1 MLHGVLSVTKD
12 REAAVR
18 QELVQEQAAMQHL
31 LQQLTSEQASLQGS
45 QQAVA
50 AAAALLLSMREEVC
64 AIQQHCS
71 TLQEQV
77 EKQRGAAAAA
87 VSLCAE
93 QQGHA
98 QELQQQ
104 VSAQA
109 LELGLLRQQLQ
120 DERVARA
127 AADIQV
133 AGLQQHCSALQQQ
146 VTDEQ
151 AAKAAAVSQSVEQ
164 RQHVQELQQQLA
176 AQAQELEG
184 LRQQLQQECMSRA
197 ATDMQVASLRQHQD
211 AMSTASRQCADEAQ
225 QGMLHLA
232 ALCQALHG
240 QVAAAAAQQAQAQQQ
255 HQAVL
260 QSMCVSEAAQQ
271 AVVQELAVAKQDV
284 CKQQQHTAELLQRLR
299 KQEQEHT
306 AVLSAT
312 AAATTKAA
320 ADAAKEH
327 LKQRQALEQKLQGAQ
342 DSIAK
347 LQAQLED
354 ERSEHE
360 AILAAERLRASQQLA
375 ESMHSSVK
383 KLTADKLRCRE
394 HLSMQVFS
402 LKAEAQSLSQALASP
417 SPMLPEAPD
426 SRPVSPGSDVSRSSS
441 PVTALGFNSLS
452 PALQPSKRISPV
464 PPLQL
469 DNSIAALS
477 DRTAAPM
484 QDASERNLSGE
495 DTGSDTCSSEASSPG
510 GGAMGAAAATAAL
523 VAVAAAAA
531 AATATRAAAAYKGL
545 TPRSTVS
552 VHVEAGSQGGL
563 AAPAGQQLSRGN
575 SICASEGRCSPT
587 VDMMLPLCGS
597 VSASPSLCSV
607 DGSQHSGLHPA
618 AAAAASAAAAA
629 VAARVR
635 SSHEQQSRH
644 RRRRREFSK
653 CFSSGCWPINYLP
666 KEEVDMAAA
675 AAAFNQLRG
684 GALNVENLQRFLEHR
699 MLGGRLHVK
708 T

>member
-1 MLHGVLSVTKD
+1 VVLSVTKD
-12 REAAVR
+12 REAALR
-18 QELVQEQAAMQHL
+18 QQLVQEQAAMQRL

-64 AIQQHCS
+64 TIQQHCS

-77 EKQRGAAAAA
+77 ESQRGAAAAA
-87 VSLCAE
+87 AGLCAE

-98 QELQQQ
+98 LELQQQ

-120 DERVARA
+120 DEQVARA
-127 AADIQV
+127 AADIEV

-146 VTDEQ
+146 LKDEQ
-151 AAKAAAVSQSVEQ
+151 AAKAAAVSRLAEQ
-164 RQHVQELQQQLA
+164 QQHVQELQQQLA
-176 AQAQELEG
+176 AKAQELEG
-184 LRQQLQQECMSRA
+184 LRQHLQQECRSRA
-197 ATDMQVASLRQHQD
+197 AADMQVASLRQHQD
-211 AMSTASRQCADEAQ
+211 AMSAASRQCADEAQ

-271 AVVQELAVAKQDV
+271 AVVQELAAAKRDI
-284 CKQQQHTAELLQRLR
+284 CKQQQHSAELLQQLR

-342 DSIAK
+342 DSVAK

-360 AILAAERLRASQQLA
+360 AILSAERLRHSQQMA

-426 SRPVSPGSDVSRSSS
+426 SRPVSPGSSS
-441 PVTALGFNSLS
+441 PVTALGFNDLS
-452 PALQPSKRISPV
+452 PALQPSKRVSPV

-495 DTGSDTCSSEASSPG
+495 ETGTDTCSSEASSPG

-552 VHVEAGSQGGL
+552 VHVEAGSQGGS
-563 AAPAGQQLSRGN
+563 AAPGGQHLSRGN

-597 VSASPSLCSV
+597 VPASPSLCSV
-607 DGSQHSGLHPA
+607 DGSQHSGIHPA

-684 GALNVENLQRFLEHR
+684 GALNVESLQRFLEHR
-699 MLGGRLHVK
+699 MLGGRLHFK